1 MVYSYQLVLKAL
13 EVLKQQLSKAKSDL
27 NTLEILKNEALSEPF
42 EFIIN
47 LKKVFFFKQLYP
59 LYIYSYCVCSQ
70 KLEYPSFKK

>member
-47 LKKVFFFKQLYP
+47 LKKVFF
-59 LYIYSYCVCSQ
+59 
-70 KLEYPSFKK
+70 

>member
-47 LKKVFFFKQLYP
+47 LKKVFFLNNYILYT
-59 LYIYSYCVCSQ
+59 YIHTVYAV
-70 KLEYPSFKK
+70 KN

>member
-47 LKKVFFFKQLYP
+47 LKKVFFLNNYTLYT
-59 LYIYSYCVCSQ
+59 YIHTVYAV
-70 KLEYPSFKK
+70 KN

>member
-27 NTLEILKNEALSEPF
+27 NTLQTLKNEALSEPF

-47 LKKVFFFKQLYP
+47 LKKVFFLNNYILYT
-59 LYIYSYCVCSQ
+59 YIHTVYAV
-70 KLEYPSFKK
+70 KN

>member
-27 NTLEILKNEALSEPF
+27 NTLETLKNEALSEPF

-47 LKKVFFFKQLYP
+47 LKKVFFLNNYILYT
-59 LYIYSYCVCSQ
+59 YIHTVYAV
-70 KLEYPSFKK
+70 KN